1 MNETRSQRAPRGRQA
16 FAAAL
21 ACAALLTLPQPA
33 AAQANTGSAD
43 FTRYVA
49 MGDSLTAGF
58 ASGGLVQTFQR
69 NSYPA
74 LIARQARGNTT
85 GWEQPLVT
93 EPGIPALNRL
103 RSLVPLQITP
113 DAGQGQPANLT
124 LPRPYN
130 NLAVPGARVRD
141 VLVTVTGGLH
151 DVVLRGQ
158 GTQLQQALALQPT
171 FVSLWIG
178 NNDVLAAAT
187 SGRVIE
193 GVTLTPV
200 AAFEADYRAI
210 VAALAGA
217 GARLALGN
225 IPDVAAIPFVI
236 TLPPVVLNPATGQ
249 PVLVN
254 GNPVPLIGV
263 NAAAGDRVLLT
274 ASGFMAQG
282 FGIPA
287 ALGGNGQPLPDAA
300 VLTGGEIA
308 TIRARVAA
316 YNGIIAAVANERGAA
331 LFDSNAWFNRVA
343 TSGIQV
349 GGVTLTEDFLTGGL
363 FSYDGVHPNA
373 IGYAVVANLFIEA
386 INARFGGEIPPV
398 NLLPF
403 LFGTATG
410 ASSTAAA
417 PQAAGPAVGAHIHF
431 SHEAWQNLRWA
442 LRIPSDAE
450 IDAAKPKKPRKPR
463 RGPRG

>member
-1 MNETRSQRAPRGRQA
+1 MHATSSRSLPRRLA
-16 FAAAL
+16 LAAL
-21 ACAALLTLPQPA
+21 GLAGLLAMPSVA
-33 AAQANTGSAD
+33 AAQAATGSAD

-49 MGDSLTAGF
+49 LGDSLTAGF

-74 LIARQARGNTT
+74 LIARQARGSST
-85 GWEQPLVT
+85 GFEQPLVT
-93 EPGIPALNRL
+93 APGIPALNRL
-103 RSLVPLQITP
+103 RSLVPLQISP
-113 DAGQGQPANLT
+113 DAGQGLPANLT

-130 NLAVPGARVRD
+130 NLAVPGARVADLRN
-141 VLVTVTGGLH
+141 TVSGGLH

-158 GTQLQQALALQPT
+158 GTQLQQALVLQPT
-171 FVSLWIG
+171 FVTLWIG

-187 SGRVIE
+187 SGRVID

-200 AAFEADYRAI
+200 AQFEADYRAI
-210 VAALAGA
+210 VATLAGT

-225 IPDVAAIPFVI
+225 IPDVAAIPFVT

-249 PVLVN
+249 PVLIN

-274 ASGFMAQG
+274 ASQAMAQG

-287 ALGGNGQPLPDAA
+287 ALGGNGQPLPDSA
-300 VLTGGEIA
+300 VLTGAEIT
-308 TIRARVAA
+308 TIRARTNAFNA
-316 YNGIIAAVANERGAA
+316 IIAAVANERGAA
-331 LFDSNAWFNRVA
+331 LFDAHAWFNRVA
-343 TSGIQV
+343 SQGINV
-349 GGVTLTEDFLTGGL
+349 GGITLTEDFLTGGL
-363 FSYDGVHPNA
+363 LSYDGVHPNA
-373 IGYAVVANLFIEA
+373 IGYAVLANLWIEA

-398 NLLPF
+398 DLRPF

-417 PQAAGPAVGAHIHF
+417 TQAAAGAPAVGAHIHL
-431 SHEAWQNLRWA
+431 SLEAWQNLRWA

-450 IDAAKPKKPRKPR
+450 IDAAKPPKKPRKPR
-463 RGPRG
+463 RNRG